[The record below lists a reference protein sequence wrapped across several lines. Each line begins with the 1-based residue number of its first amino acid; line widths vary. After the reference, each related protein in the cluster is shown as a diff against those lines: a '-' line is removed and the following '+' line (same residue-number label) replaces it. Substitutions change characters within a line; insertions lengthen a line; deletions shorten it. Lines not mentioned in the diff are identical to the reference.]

1 MPAEKPAPELP
12 ADAAAFDVD
21 LEELQRLLLQKN
33 SNTHERQ
40 RAQMEAGMLD
50 NMLGKYRRLCVT
62 CNVDYMSDLACS
74 VIFALCSRFAQKKE
88 ITDSV
93 LAVLSSDGPL
103 LRVLEAQ
110 RGKDGYASELARI
123 LPIDRESFAN
133 WHAIQCSTFNT
144 VSDWILLFSHVY
156 FAPNIELRLES
167 HPLTRRMHNACEEAD
182 LASCYHL
189 STPFLCIMLLHVS
202 VDNVPS
208 VKLLERFLAHQ
219 QSYFVRDLEIRVL
232 RAVSFYNDTSTDA
245 GADREAMAIV
255 YAEARLEPHFFL
267 LMQKLE
273 LREHDSDTTN
283 ANIHALTPQRLQL
296 RFLQAPSAPV
306 SRDAMHSFAAWAAQ
320 QQFSVVSSRQRQLI
334 LYYALV
340 HPKKLPHQ
348 LLAEHYTPAIV
359 ARYAQC
365 PPVARIDVDA
375 LAQLLHSVRVY
386 RNNITTL
393 VDFRATC
400 LRGLSARQRD
410 ALSLVNVFQ
419 LYVVVFQHPSVVH
432 ELWKRFCAVLNHTT
446 ITCIDDFA
454 RSHECEHAA
463 VIVNLIGDDND
474 TVAIETG
481 PPPATGAVPY

>member
-1 MPAEKPAPELP
+1 MPADKPASDAP

-21 LEELQRLLLQKN
+21 LEELQRLLLQKS
-33 SNTHERQ
+33 SNAHERQ
-40 RAQMEAGMLD
+40 RAQMEAGMRD
-50 NMLGKYRRLCVT
+50 NMLAKYRRLCGA

-74 VIFALCSRFAQKKE
+74 VVFALCSRFAQKKE
-88 ITDSV
+88 ITDAV
-93 LAVLSSDGPL
+93 LAALSSDGPL
-103 LRVLEAQ
+103 LRLMQEH
-110 RGKDGYASELARI
+110 RGKEQYASELVSVVS
-123 LPIDRESFAN
+123 LDPESFTG
-133 WHAIQCSTFNT
+133 WHTLQNSTFNT
-144 VSDWILLFSHVY
+144 VSDWVLLFSHVH
-156 FAPNIELRLES
+156 FAPDLELRLES
-167 HPLTRRMHNACEEAD
+167 NPLTRRMQNACEEAD

-189 STPFLCIMLLHVS
+189 STPFLCMMLLHVS
-202 VDNVPS
+202 VDSVPS
-208 VKLLERFLAHQ
+208 VKLLERFLAHEQ
-219 QSYFVRDLEIRVL
+219 KYFVRDLEIRVL

-245 GADREAMAIV
+245 AADREAMAMV
-255 YAEARLEPHFFL
+255 YAEARLVPHFFI
-267 LMQKLE
+267 LMKQLE
-273 LREHDSDTTN
+273 LREHDSNMTN
-283 ANIHALTPQRLQL
+283 SNIAALTPQRLQL

-306 SRDAMHSFAAWAAQ
+306 SHDAVHSFTAWAAQ

-334 LYYALV
+334 IYYALV
-340 HPKKLPHQ
+340 HPKKLSSE
-348 LLAEHYTPAIV
+348 LLAAYYTPAIV
-359 ARYAQC
+359 ARYIQC

-410 ALSLVNVFQ
+410 SLSLVNVFQ
-419 LYVVVFQHPSVVH
+419 LYVVVFQHPSIVH

-474 TVAIETG
+474 TVAVETG